1 MTCNILQDRNVEGT
15 LLKGLEIKCLRG
27 KYSFTTGW
35 QVLFNHRCFSH
46 LTMKTKPKGKN
57 LLEMPSVPQH
67 AAAAPTILQAITFLQ
82 SSLQQFQR
90 QVREI
95 YLKNITTGFLHDQ
108 LPTTTTTQLSV
119 FMDIMLLIWKWGRG
133 LEWRT
138 GTGFR
143 ALCPQ
148 LFLCHYTC

>member
-1 MTCNILQDRNVEGT
+1 
-15 LLKGLEIKCLRG
+15 
-27 KYSFTTGW
+27 
-35 QVLFNHRCFSH
+35 
-46 LTMKTKPKGKN
+46 MKTKPKGKS

-67 AAAAPTILQAITFLQ
+67 AAAPTILQAITFSQ
-82 SSLQQFQR
+82 SSLQQFER

-95 YLKNITTGFLHDQ
+95 YVKNITTGFLHDQ
-108 LPTTTTTQLSV
+108 LPTTTTTTQLSYSI
-119 FMDIMLLIWKWGRG
+119 FKEMMLLIWKWGRG

-148 LFLCHYTC
+148 LFLFHYTC